1 MSSLAQLMLASEPSP
16 RRVTVAAVIEICA
29 KHYGIAPGLL
39 TEPDGGAGQR
49 QRWIANKR
57 HVAMYLARE
66 LTDISTVQIGSIF
79 GGRDHSTVL
88 HACKRVA
95 QRLEGPDLFIRS
107 DVRAISGALGAA
119 AAMGAGD
126 A

>member
-1 MSSLAQLMLASEPSP
+1 
-16 RRVTVAAVIEICA
+16 
-29 KHYGIAPGLL
+29 
-39 TEPDGGAGQR
+39 
-49 QRWIANKR
+49 
-57 HVAMYLARE
+57 MYLARE

-119 AAMGAGD
+119 VAMQELVA
-126 A
+126 